1 MMENSITL
9 LALGTLFLPLLSFF
23 VLIFFG
29 KRLRDKS
36 HWVALA
42 LVGGMLG
49 IAISFFANIFNNTG
63 NPILEASVSWFTTG
77 HFSIDLGFL
86 IDNVAA
92 IMMLVVAIISFLVHF
107 YSVGYMKGDPRYS
120 RYFAYLGLFTFS
132 MNGIVL
138 ADNLV
143 MMYIFWELVGLSS
156 YLLIGFWF
164 EKHSA
169 ANACKKAFLTN
180 RVGDIGM
187 FIGIMVLFFAIGTFQ
202 IDGLI
207 EGVHGGA
214 FSGNMALL
222 TVSGVLLFM
231 GAVGK
236 SAQFPL

>member
-1 MMENSITL
+1 MMENSITIF
-9 LALGTLFLPLLSFF
+9 ALGNLFLPLLSFA

-29 KRLRDKS
+29 KRLGEKS

-49 IAISFFANIFNNTG
+49 IAISFFANVFINTG
-63 NPILEASVSWFTTG
+63 SPILEISVSWFTTG
-77 HFSIDLGFL
+77 HFSVDLGFL

-138 ADNLV
+138 ADNLI

-169 ANACKKAFLTN
+169 ADACKKAFLTN

-187 FIGIMVLFFAIGTFQ
+187 FIGIMILFFTVGTFQ
-202 IDGLI
+202 INSLI
-207 EGVHGGA
+207 
-214 FSGNMALL
+214 
-222 TVSGVLLFM
+222 
-231 GAVGK
+231 
-236 SAQFPL
+236 